1 MTTLV
6 EPETENRFPACAAM
20 KLHLETEVVNASDIS
35 PPDPFAL
42 PSLPAAS
49 NGKSPYPSLQ
59 MSLTINFSGEQE
71 IAIPGARVLG
81 IPSGIATFGVRRC
94 ELRFTLVKC
103 RLPLDEVALTAPLK
117 RLVTVETQRERA
129 TETQVGATVGGSVG
143 EKPSGTGSGTFGF
156 KGSGKTVEKVTTE
169 RFQIHHSGDEGSPT
183 WIFEV
188 KDGSPILQG
197 SLTRETLGIVSV
209 DSDIES
215 KEKVVQGDV
224 STLME
229 QEGKTLWNE
238 RPSAPTPVVNPS
250 AALEGKNS
258 ALSACLAVRA
268 EDIRLTW
275 GKFGWTPN
283 ITRNRLALIERA
295 IALKHIGP
303 QLAGGLSTTRWY
315 YG

>member
-20 KLHLETEVVNASDIS
+20 KLHLETEVVKDLDLS

-81 IPSGIATFGVRRC
+81 IPSGTATFGVRRC
-94 ELRFTLVKC
+94 ELRFTLMKC
-103 RLPLDEVALTAPLK
+103 RLPLDKVLLTAPLK

-129 TETQVGATVGGSVG
+129 TETQIGATLGGSVG
-143 EKPSGTGSGTFGF
+143 EKPGGTGSSTVGF

-169 RFQIHHSGDEGSPT
+169 RFQIHHAGGEGSPT

-188 KDGSPILQG
+188 KDGGPILQG
-197 SLTRETLGIVSV
+197 SFAREKLGIVSI
-209 DSDIES
+209 DSNFEPM
-215 KEKVVQGDV
+215 EKVVQGDAPI
-224 STLME
+224 LLE
-229 QEGKTLWNE
+229 QEGKTHRSELL
-238 RPSAPTPVVNPS
+238 SAPTPRVNPPE
-250 AALEGKNS
+250 ALGQKNPT
-258 ALSACLAVRA
+258 LSACLAVRA